1 MEIVA
6 RKVIAIFLKLLGR
19 KTFDTVEQGV
29 STVVHQWFGGSKLH
43 NPLTRFANR
52 LGFRACFVAGT
63 PIRTPDGSK
72 PIEEFKSFEEVGE
85 DCDYV
90 LARSEFDPNG
100 PVRARRVLRKFVRV
114 APVLNLHVGG
124 RVIGTTAEHPF
135 FVEDKG
141 WTPAFDLRIGDRVLL
156 EDGKCLRVEGVADSG
171 RVETVYNIEVENDH
185 TYFVGEQN
193 WGWAVWSHN
202 TVCESVVKGL
212 GDVKDSPFVSNVLN
226 TIKKAATQAK
236 SYVEGLTHSS
246 PFSDTSGRINLY
258 INLLKAKAG
267 MPLNKLPQSVQDIVS
282 YYTKSGVV
290 EWHKFMPR
298 FRGSAIM
305 AKTRAIVEVHPNMEK
320 LIQLKQLVIEKG
332 SRLRVIN
339 TATGRVR
346 IPDFQ
351 LQLSRK
357 KWAIFELTT
366 PGQQRKIMKYDHR
379 LSPWLINLLH

>member
-43 NPLTRFANR
+43 DPLTRFASR

-63 PIRTPDGSK
+63 PIRTLDGSK
-72 PIEEFKSFEEVGE
+72 PIEEFKSYEEHGD

-114 APVLNLHVGG
+114 APVLNLHIGG

-135 FVEDKG
+135 FVEGKG

-156 EDGKCLRVEGVADSG
+156 EDGQCLRVEGIGDSG

-185 TYFVGEQN
+185 TYFVGEKN

-202 TVCESVVKGL
+202 ATYAEILASGARVILNNVARKVPKVDFLFSGKNAAQNWAVKHILGGDYFRIYNPSGKWIGWANRHGDKVYWGHGDWGL
-212 GDVKDSPFVSNVLN
+212 GKGASRFPHLN
-226 TIKKAATQAK
+226 YELRDGTKGHLFLEDK
-236 SYVEGLTHSS
+236 L
-246 PFSDTSGRINLY
+246 RRR
-258 INLLKAKAG
+258 G
-267 MPLNKLPQSVQDIVS
+267 MNP
-282 YYTKSGVV
+282 G
-290 EWHKFMPR
+290 
-298 FRGSAIM
+298 FRSTF
-305 AKTRAIVEVHPNMEK
+305 K
-320 LIQLKQLVIEKG
+320 IE
-332 SRLRVIN
+332 
-339 TATGRVR
+339 
-346 IPDFQ
+346 
-351 LQLSRK
+351 
-357 KWAIFELTT
+357 
-366 PGQQRKIMKYDHR
+366 
-379 LSPWLINLLH
+379 